1 MLSKIKYLLTPP
13 VFPDEEKTRV
23 ASILYTVLVATL
35 IILVA
40 ATIASVTL
48 NYVNQ
53 QIWFIS
59 WPAIIGSLLLLGLTW
74 LARDGKVQVAG
85 IGLVATMFLIIVG
98 AGLDSGGVDNVSL
111 GAFVIVIIVAGL
123 VLGARVALAT
133 AAASIVTTLAIAY
146 AQSSGSLVLPPST
159 TTPTTVYT
167 AVFIIA
173 GFLIF
178 QAARNFSDA
187 LERVRA
193 ANEQLTAL
201 STGLEE
207 RVGDRTR
214 DLQLAA
220 EVGRRVSRIRA
231 LDQLLP
237 EAAELIRSRF
247 DLYYTQIYLTDT
259 TGQALVLR
267 AGTGMVGQ
275 QLVRAG
281 HRLAID
287 PTSINGTAASR
298 KQAVLVEDTE
308 KSPTFRPN
316 ALLPA
321 TRSELAVPLIAGD
334 TVVGVLNLQSR
345 QAGTFNQ
352 ETLPAFEALSGQL
365 ATAIENANLINE
377 LTQARSEIENQA
389 RRLTREGWREFLD
402 GVQHSQLVGYSY
414 DGHSKRVETLA
425 ETAVE
430 ADASD
435 MAAPISLAGA
445 ELGQIQLKLKA
456 DGSGRKQPDQSVLEA
471 VARQVA
477 QQVENLRLL
486 NETARYR
493 TEAEE
498 ALRRLTRESWANYE
512 NVTPGVV
519 YEYDRQR
526 IRQRVEADEGDS
538 NGRSDQVDQ
547 LQLAQPLLI
556 RGEPIGLLELDLPDE
571 QDEVAVEMVTAVA
584 QQLSSHLEN
593 LRLSQTSE
601 TALSEAQQRSKE
613 LAQINQIVTTV
624 AGSLNLQQSL
634 QIVADGLANM
644 LDVDQVAIALL
655 DEAGENLQIVADHFD
670 RERSQSAI
678 GISLPL
684 VGNDLSQEILETRQ
698 SATIVDAQNHPRTAL
713 IHDALR
719 LRGVE
724 TLYIFPIVTGNK
736 AIGTVGIDI
745 LEKGHVLTSD
755 QIRLAETVIF
765 QAATAIQNSQ
775 LFDQLEGLLASAEK
789 QAQRLAILNDLGDR
803 FNRSQTTEE
812 VYQLVLEHA
821 GQLFEYDRISLLQFD
836 SEAEQATVLAVED
849 NLTQELQAGMV
860 VPLSADITER
870 VINQRAVLRIL
881 DDEKADDDAVA
892 SSLIAPLLTG
902 RGVLGTLNVSS
913 KTANAYSSQD
923 ENNLLQLANYIAS
936 TLENQRLFTT
946 VEARAQELEVLNEVA
961 RSVSH
966 QLEPQQLMETVFNQ
980 VRRIL
985 PADIFFVAVYD
996 AESDM
1001 VSYPYIYD
1009 DGELS
1014 SEGMKPLNPATRVY
1028 AVISS
1033 GEPVLNHLTAEEIE
1047 DIKQNQTV
1055 VLLGDDTGKVPASL
1069 LYVPLKSGNQIKG
1082 VLSIQAYASNMY
1094 TEADVTLLTGVA
1106 SYAAVALE
1114 NARLFEQTQD
1124 ALDETETLYQASA
1137 RLNAVQNYDQI
1148 LDVLREHT
1156 IVGQQV
1162 NLVSLNLFDR
1172 PWTEQ
1177 QQPDWIDV
1185 IAYWSQRPPASA
1197 MLAYQLADYPSAA
1210 DVLRPDQ
1217 ATIIID
1223 ANEDKRLD
1231 DNARALFTRGYK
1243 AVSVLVVP
1251 LVSGGRW
1258 RGYISAFYGQQMDF
1272 PEADIRRLTSL
1283 ASQAAVAIQSLQLL
1297 RQTEQQL
1304 ANLTNIQETTSSL
1317 SAALSY
1323 NDAASTFLQQ
1333 VCQAVGA
1340 DSVDMYELHGE
1351 VVSRI
1356 AIYPMQ
1362 PDKPV
1367 AFSCTLEK
1375 QTMMRWAVAERRP
1388 KTLSINDKS
1397 LDESLRRSF
1406 ADAGIQTNVTLPLIG
1421 RSGIYGILSVNRT
1434 SDLRQFDEQEL
1445 NLLQTLSDQAMIAF
1459 ERVQL
1464 LEETTRRAEQEQRLR
1479 EVTTRVRG
1487 SIDVDT
1493 IMRTAV
1499 QEVGR
1504 VLGRRTMIYLD
1515 QESENGREPISQPDD
1530 QVAYEM
1536 EQS

>member
-1 MLSKIKYLLTPP
+1 M
-13 VFPDEEKTRV
+13 
-23 ASILYTVLVATL
+23 
-35 IILVA
+35 
-40 ATIASVTL
+40 
-48 NYVNQ
+48 
-53 QIWFIS
+53 
-59 WPAIIGSLLLLGLTW
+59 
-74 LARDGKVQVAG
+74 
-85 IGLVATMFLIIVG
+85 
-98 AGLDSGGVDNVSL
+98 
-111 GAFVIVIIVAGL
+111 
-123 VLGARVALAT
+123 
-133 AAASIVTTLAIAY
+133 
-146 AQSSGSLVLPPST
+146 
-159 TTPTTVYT
+159 
-167 AVFIIA
+167 
-173 GFLIF
+173 
-178 QAARNFSDA
+178 
-187 LERVRA
+187 
-193 ANEQLTAL
+193 
-201 STGLEE
+201 
-207 RVGDRTR
+207 
-214 DLQLAA
+214 
-220 EVGRRVSRIRA
+220 
-231 LDQLLP
+231 
-237 EAAELIRSRF
+237 
-247 DLYYTQIYLTDT
+247 
-259 TGQALVLR
+259 
-267 AGTGMVGQ
+267 
-275 QLVRAG
+275 
-281 HRLAID
+281 
-287 PTSINGTAASR
+287 
-298 KQAVLVEDTE
+298 
-308 KSPTFRPN
+308 
-316 ALLPA
+316 
-321 TRSELAVPLIAGD
+321 
-334 TVVGVLNLQSR
+334 
-345 QAGTFNQ
+345 
-352 ETLPAFEALSGQL
+352 
-365 ATAIENANLINE
+365 
-377 LTQARSEIENQA
+377 
-389 RRLTREGWREFLD
+389 
-402 GVQHSQLVGYSY
+402 
-414 DGHSKRVETLA
+414 
-425 ETAVE
+425 
-430 ADASD
+430 
-435 MAAPISLAGA
+435 
-445 ELGQIQLKLKA
+445 
-456 DGSGRKQPDQSVLEA
+456 
-471 VARQVA
+471 
-477 QQVENLRLL
+477 
-486 NETARYR
+486 
-493 TEAEE
+493 
-498 ALRRLTRESWANYE
+498 
-512 NVTPGVV
+512 
-519 YEYDRQR
+519 
-526 IRQRVEADEGDS
+526 
-538 NGRSDQVDQ
+538 
-547 LQLAQPLLI
+547 
-556 RGEPIGLLELDLPDE
+556 PDE
-571 QDEVAVEMVTAVA
+571 QDEEAAELVTAVA

-601 TALSEAQQRSKE
+601 TALSEAQQRSQE

-634 QIVADGLANM
+634 QIVADGLASI

-684 VGNDLSQEILETRQ
+684 AGNDLSQEILETRQ
-698 SATIVDAQNHPRTAL
+698 SAAIEDAQNHPRTAL
-713 IHDALR
+713 IHEALR
-719 LRGVE
+719 SRGVE
-724 TLYIFPIVTGNK
+724 TLYIFPIVTANK
-736 AIGTVGIDI
+736 AIGTVGVDV
-745 LEKGHVLTSD
+745 LEKGHTLSSN
-755 QIRLAETVIF
+755 QLRLAETVIF

-789 QAQRLAILNDLGDR
+789 QARRLAILNDLGDR
-803 FNRSQTTEE
+803 FNRSQTAEE

-836 SEAEQATVLAVED
+836 SEARQATILAVED
-849 NLTQELQAGMV
+849 NLTQELQAGIV
-860 VPLSADITER
+860 VPLSAAITEK

-881 DDEKADDDAVA
+881 DDEKADDDVVA

-902 RGVLGTLNVSS
+902 RGVLGTINVSS
-913 KTANAYSSQD
+913 KTPHAYSNQD

-961 RSVSH
+961 RSVSY

-1014 SEGMKPLNPATRVY
+1014 AAEMSPLNPATRVH

-1033 GEPVLNHLTAEEIE
+1033 GEPVVNHLTAEEIE
-1047 DIKQNQTV
+1047 DIKQNQTA
-1055 VLLGDDTGKVPASL
+1055 VLLGDDTSRVPASL

-1082 VLSIQAYASNMY
+1082 VLSIQAYASNRY
-1094 TEADVTLLTGVA
+1094 TEADVKLLTGVA

-1177 QQPDWIDV
+1177 QQPDWINV

-1197 MLAYQLADYPSAA
+1197 MLAYQVDDYPSAVT
-1210 DVLRPDQ
+1210 VLRPDQ
-1217 ATIIID
+1217 PTIIIN
-1223 ANEDKRLD
+1223 ANEDERLD

-1243 AVSVLVVP
+1243 AVSVLIVP

-1388 KTLSINDKS
+1388 KTLSINDKL

-1421 RSGIYGILSVNRT
+1421 RTGIYGILSVNRT
-1434 SDLRQFDEQEL
+1434 SETRQFDEQEL
-1445 NLLQTLSDQAMIAF
+1445 NLLQTLSNQAMIAF

-1515 QESENGREPISQPDD
+1515 QESENGREPISQSDD
-1530 QVAYEM
+1530 QLAYEM